1 MCLFPNYDECLYRIQ
16 NYPDDE
22 ALILSQMRLQIL
34 NEDNIED
41 LQSQLNTTLGHWG
54 AFRNQRG
61 VRNERFLIELL
72 TNNYLK
78 NTFYDLFSLSIS
90 EKTLSNILL
99 FHKERISIIY
109 SYFQSSLF
117 QNHIPAS
124 IMTISKT
131 ILMTL
136 GISVGFD
143 SRVLRKI
150 NDANSLIKFNSGVW
164 PFDFLFEALRYIAS
178 EQKKWELEYGPMKVL
193 EENLPICQ
201 IIDRILWT

>member
-1 MCLFPNYDECLYRIQ
+1 MK
-16 NYPDDE
+16 
-22 ALILSQMRLQIL
+22 IL

-41 LQSQLNTTLGHWG
+41 LQSQLTTTLGHWG
-54 AFRNQRG
+54 AFRNQG
-61 VRNERFLIELL
+61 GIRNERFLIELFANDFL
-72 TNNYLK
+72 R
-78 NTFYDLFSLSIS
+78 NTFYDLFRLSVS

-109 SYFQSSLF
+109 SYFQGSIL

-150 NDANSLIKFNSGVW
+150 NDANALIKFNSGVW

-178 EQKKWELEYGPMKVL
+178 EQNKWELINGPMKTL

-201 IIDRILWT
+201 IIDRILWTEV